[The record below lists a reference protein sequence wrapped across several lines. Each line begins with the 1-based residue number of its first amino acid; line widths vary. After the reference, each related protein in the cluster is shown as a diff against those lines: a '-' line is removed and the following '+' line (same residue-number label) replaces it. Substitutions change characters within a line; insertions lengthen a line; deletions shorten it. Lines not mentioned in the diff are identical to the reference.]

1 MRNIIKVFKRDIKS
15 IIRNPVALLIVIG
28 VCVLPSLYAW
38 VNIKACWD
46 TYENTGTIPVAIVNN
61 DKGTS
66 FMGKDMNV
74 GNDVVSELKK
84 NTSIGWKFVDEKQ
97 GNLGVIDGTYYA
109 MIEIPEDF
117 SKELTSLLDEKPK
130 KPKITYKVNT
140 KSNPVAVKISDAA
153 EGALVGEITSNFIN
167 TVNKEVFAS
176 LNGYGID
183 IEANKDKIITFKNAI
198 ITLDENMNVIT
209 GMLDTVNSSATNLND
224 YLNEVKG
231 TLPSISNQISNLEES
246 SKNAQNLVNQSR
258 ENFNNSID
266 SLKLNLNEAKA
277 AIDRI
282 KPLID
287 SLGTNSNNIAISGT
301 ISQISSNIDYVNR
314 MITSEI
320 KFLEGVN
327 KVKPNDQVSNMIV
340 SLNNIQNALNSEK
353 ESLNQL
359 QKSISEGNDTNT
371 NLINDVTN
379 NADKIVSQLNN
390 AVEQFDANVQ
400 GQLDIISKELVSAA
414 NDAAKLLETANGMV
428 DQVDNLLSSATDGS
442 KLTADISSKLK
453 DDLIQFSDIISQLSD
468 KLQLVKDD
476 NLEDI
481 ITILQSNPNFMGDF
495 ISAPFNLKE
504 EPIYHVPNYGS
515 SMAPIYSVLALWVGA
530 LILTSVLKTEP
541 PLFEGSEKITI
552 RQKHFGKM
560 LTFATLAFI
569 QGLVVAVGNKV
580 LLNVYTVNAPLM
592 VAFSIVTAVTFT
604 IIVYT
609 LVAILGN
616 LGKALSIVLMIIQLA
631 GCGGTYPIQV
641 DPKIFRILQPF
652 FPFTYGVGGF
662 REAIAGPLASSVV
675 IDFTVLILFALLF
688 ILIGFFFK
696 VPLHKKVRDFEN
708 RFKES
713 GVAE

>member
-390 AVEQFDANVQ
+390 AIEQFDANVQ